1 MTDGMGATT
10 AIRAGGK
17 RFLPHQSRV
26 IESRLIGVDQTVAN
40 GTLSNPFRMQSVS
53 NVQYIRDYNEQ
64 IGGTT
69 NAIALGVAF
78 RIRYSYTL
86 PATGADPSFRAT
98 ANLHE
103 RYALSTMSIKP
114 GKAGQGYTMSR
125 GETSIGGMLR
135 WIEDTRLC
143 SQTMKAARIACD
155 GYQSTRD
162 RNAINGDGL
171 TAGSIDNVGLV
182 GTRTLVGDEQRRV
195 VASGTAAAYPETGEQ
210 YEDIIFF
217 PLTADGSLGVHTS
230 GFSIEELFDATNT
243 WEFQIRP
250 VFDTGIH
257 AAGAALVGDFD
268 IKVSLIWRCWNGRKN
283 EAAAVAADPIYGKVW
298 QWNNAVGTVTQG
310 TLQVL
315 SGPAVQNHIEVG
327 YPSIVY
333 GEAIS
338 GSTVPVVDGTNYFF
352 QELIPGS
359 GTAVK
364 CRLMPCNV
372 PPSSLNNDAVYLQVG
387 REGGRNTLP
396 QAGWNLARG
405 NEMIRLWN
413 DQFRARA
420 IPGHSLGGVR
430 GTPYGTHS
438 EGREFPMFTD
448 TGVRLNANSF
458 VTRTPSNSVYYGTA
472 WGVGGAAVPTIQAS
486 NQSSITEL
494 GLGGF
499 LHYPIAFSDR
509 EVDGFTGLEVR
520 AAGDTAGIS
529 VLTFG
534 GFQLPVAKYSTT
546 GAQNPAQVNVMRILT
561 DYAHFSTDPCACDH
575 EQAKN
580 FVFKPMSPNVA
591 LGDALTTS
599 VVVLNAAKPNVTA

>member
-1 MTDGMGATT
+1 
-10 AIRAGGK
+10 
-17 RFLPHQSRV
+17 
-26 IESRLIGVDQTVAN
+26 
-40 GTLSNPFRMQSVS
+40 MQSVS
-53 NVQYIRDYNEQ
+53 NIQYIRDYNAQ
-64 IGGTT
+64 NGGTCD
-69 NAIALGVAF
+69 AIALGVAF
-78 RIRYSYTL
+78 RIKYNYTL

-98 ANLHE
+98 ASLHE
-103 RYALSTMSIKP
+103 RYALSTMSVKP

-125 GETSIGGMLR
+125 GETSIGGMLA
-135 WIEDTRLC
+135 WLEDTRAV

-155 GYQSTRD
+155 GYQSTKD
-162 RNAINGDGL
+162 RNAVNGDGL

-182 GTRTLVGDEQRRV
+182 GTRSLVRDEQRRV
-195 VASGTAAAYPETGEQ
+195 VASGTAGNYPESGEQ

-217 PLTADGSLGVHTS
+217 PLTADGAFGVHSS

-257 AAGAALVGDFD
+257 AAGAALIGDFD
-268 IKVSLIWRCWNGRKN
+268 VKVSLVWRVWNGKKN
-283 EAAAVAADPIYGKVW
+283 EKATVAADPVIGKVW
-298 QWNNAVGTVTQG
+298 QWNNAIGTVTQG

-338 GSTVPVVDGTNYFF
+338 GSTVPVVDGANYFF

-387 REGGRNTLP
+387 REGGANTLP
-396 QAGWNLARG
+396 FAGWNLARG
-405 NEMIRLWN
+405 NEMLRLWN

-420 IPGHSLGGVR
+420 IPGSSLGGVR
-430 GTPYGTHS
+430 GQPYGTHI
-438 EGREFPMFTD
+438 EGREFAMFTE
-448 TGVRLNANSF
+448 TGVRSNPNSF
-458 VTRTPSNSVYYGTA
+458 VTRTPANSVYYGTA
-472 WGVGGAAVPTIQAS
+472 WGVGGAAVPTIAAN
-486 NQSSITEL
+486 NQCSITEL

-509 EVDGFTGLEVR
+509 EVDGFAGLEVR
-520 AAGDTAGIS
+520 SAGDTAGIS

-534 GFQLPVAKYSTT
+534 GFQLPVAKYSTS
-546 GAQNPAQVNVMRILT
+546 GAQNPAQVNVLRVLT

-575 EQAKN
+575 EVAKN
-580 FVFKPMSPNVA
+580 FVFKPSSPNVS
-591 LGDALTTS
+591 LGDSLTTS
-599 VVVLNAAKPNVTA
+599 VVVLNGMKPNVTA